1 MNPLFAS
8 PQAVPATHAGGIS
21 ELAHVIVALF
31 LVIGLLLILAK
42 VVRHLRGPG
51 ARGTQRLEV
60 LSEVSLGAKE
70 RAVLVRVG
78 SAQLLLGVAAGR
90 VCALHVLAEPAE
102 ALPPAQAAPASPV
115 TFQALLRRSLG
126 R

>member
-31 LVIGLLLILAK
+31 LVLGVLLVLAK

-51 ARGTQRLEV
+51 VRGSQRLEV
-60 LSEVSLGAKE
+60 LAEVSLGAKE

-90 VCALHVLAEPAE
+90 VSSLHVLAEPAE
-102 ALPPAQAAPASPV
+102 PLPPAQAAAAFPV